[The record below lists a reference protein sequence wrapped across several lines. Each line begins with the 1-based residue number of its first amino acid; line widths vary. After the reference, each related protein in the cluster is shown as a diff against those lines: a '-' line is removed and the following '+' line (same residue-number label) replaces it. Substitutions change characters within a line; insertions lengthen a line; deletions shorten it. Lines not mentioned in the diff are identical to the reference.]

1 MTAAIL
7 HVDLDALPPLSPLA
21 GELLRLDW
29 NDDASDRR
37 LVEIIRSE
45 PQLSAR
51 IVGLAN
57 SVAFSAPGAR
67 PVAAIDACLQR
78 IGVRRAALLSAA
90 ALFGH
95 AVSHRL
101 SSKPAQALW
110 LHALAV
116 AHGAQEIARLR
127 RIADLNSPYLL
138 GLLHDLG
145 YFLIEYARAGSLD
158 ALVDTTLTEGIAQ
171 EEAELRL
178 FGADHAELTRRLLE
192 HWELPE
198 ELIEP
203 IRLHHHPDLEPLG
216 LASLLLGAEHL
227 ARSEEVVSTLYAE
240 LGHPFAP
247 LAHDRLGLETLF
259 GDRLALGPDALDRL
273 TDTVVAAVDQLRS
286 SAQLLA
292 P

>member
-7 HVDLDALPPLSPLA
+7 HIDLDALPPLSPLA
-21 GELLRLDW
+21 GKLLRLDW
-29 NDDASDRR
+29 NDEASDRH

-57 SVAFSAPGAR
+57 SVAFAAPGGR
-67 PVAAIDACLQR
+67 PVSAVEACLQR
-78 IGVRRAALLSAA
+78 IGVRRAALLSVA

-95 AVSHRL
+95 AVSHQL
-101 SSKPAQALW
+101 PARAAEALW

-116 AHGAQEIARLR
+116 AHAAQEIARLKR
-127 RIADLNSPYLL
+127 LPDLDTAYLL

-145 YFLIEYARAGSLD
+145 YFLIEYSRAGSLD
-158 ALVDTTLTEGIAQ
+158 ALADATVRDHITQ
-171 EEAELRL
+171 EEAEHRL

-192 HWELPE
+192 HWELPD

-203 IRLHHHPDLEPLG
+203 IRVHHHPGIDPQGMAALI
-216 LASLLLGAEHL
+216 LGAEHL
-227 ARSEEVVSTLYAE
+227 ARAGETVAALYAD

-247 LAHDRLGLETLF
+247 LAVDRLGLETLF
-259 GDRLALGPDALDRL
+259 DDRLALSAE
-273 TDTVVAAVDQLRS
+273 VVDGLLEGIIAAVASLREC
-286 SAQLLA
+286 ARVLA
-292 P
+292 